1 MSNCVLKNQ
10 TFIRLLAETP
20 SHQQR
25 QVLLESATPDQV
37 RALGDICLN
46 ICRGRFNKQ
55 IEKLD
60 KRKRKKFL
68 KSILPVQK
76 LATKGIAI
84 KEKRKALSQAHKG
97 QKGAGL
103 FSVLLPLALS
113 TLPALLKK

>member
-20 SHQQR
+20 SQQQR

-46 ICRGRFNKQ
+46 ICRGRLNKQ

-60 KRKRKKFL
+60 KRKRK
-68 KSILPVQK
+68 PVQK